1 MGRFYFCGFELIH
14 KREIDGIMHFIL
26 RKNAEP
32 SQDTDPTFG
41 PFISLRREGKD
52 GKPIRVLKLRTMHP
66 YSEYLQVYAYSVLG
80 SEDGDKATND
90 FRVTSWGKVMR
101 KLWIDELPM
110 LVNLFKGDLK
120 LVGVRPLSYPKLEL
134 YPLDLR
140 DLRRKY
146 KPGLVPPFY
155 AMLPK
160 TAEGHFQTERD
171 YLQSYDKSPFLTDWK
186 YFWKSVWNIL
196 VKRARSN

>member
-1 MGRFYFCGFELIH
+1 
-14 KREIDGIMHFIL
+14 
-26 RKNAEP
+26 
-32 SQDTDPTFG
+32 
-41 PFISLRREGKD
+41 
-52 GKPIRVLKLRTMHP
+52 
-66 YSEYLQVYAYSVLG
+66 
-80 SEDGDKATND
+80 
-90 FRVTSWGKVMR
+90 
-101 KLWIDELPM
+101 M

-120 LVGVRPLSYPKLEL
+120 LVGVRPLSYPKLEI
-134 YPLDLR
+134 YPQDLR
-140 DLRRKY
+140 NLRRKY

-171 YLQSYDKSPFLTDWK
+171 YLQSYDKSPFFTDWK